1 MLYQY
6 LQFML
11 EDPFLRNM
19 QGKLRQ
25 NANPIGEQAD
35 RCAKYSVLRAI
46 HALSPCIEV
55 EVTELVAVNCK
66 KKMGM
71 DTWLWFYI
79 IWFSAAWYISIL
91 LKKSFSCTF
100 FRRDHSQL
108 PSLEHCSGVVYVSA
122 CNCGRKQGPREDPF
136 SMRTANYDFYTL
148 LGKDCGCSDLE
159 SIAFPVFTPSTKDF
173 R

>member
-1 MLYQY
+1 MCQVLSLTGNPCTKPLHRGGGDGAGGGELQEEDGYGHMALILYNLILCSLVYQY
-6 LQFML
+6 L
-11 EDPFLRNM
+11 
-19 QGKLRQ
+19 
-25 NANPIGEQAD
+25 
-35 RCAKYSVLRAI
+35 
-46 HALSPCIEV
+46 
-55 EVTELVAVNCK
+55 
-66 KKMGM
+66 
-71 DTWLWFYI
+71 I
-79 IWFSAAWYISIL
+79 I
-91 LKKSFSCTF
+91 KSFSCTF